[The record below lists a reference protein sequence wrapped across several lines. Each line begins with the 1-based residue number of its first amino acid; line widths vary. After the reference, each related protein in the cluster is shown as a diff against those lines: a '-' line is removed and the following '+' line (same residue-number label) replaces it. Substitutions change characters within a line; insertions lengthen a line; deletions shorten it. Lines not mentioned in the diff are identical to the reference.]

1 MHYTIK
7 PTEDADMLALWYV
20 YRRKDR
26 KPTKYLV
33 AIIHADHV
41 DSDLKKAIEE
51 QGEADVYFQLMGEAW
66 ARQAVQTKFI

>member
-51 QGEADVYFQLMGEAW
+51 QGEADVYFQLMGEA
-66 ARQAVQTKFI
+66 